1 MYSLAETPA
10 TPPLP
15 PHLGSYTRALLVSQD
30 RRHLFF
36 CNPWV
41 PRSET
46 YHPPVNIPVIVEV
59 LPVAALDAQ
68 LPATA
73 VLVAV
78 CPEEGAVP
86 VLQVILCTEAE
97 FLNFLRAQ
105 ESIPINQFRQPM

>member
-1 MYSLAETPA
+1 MELDLQSIFGLVFTHWPR
-10 TPPLP
+10 PRHSPLSP
-15 PHLGSYTRALLVSQD
+15 LLGSYTRALLVSKD

-41 PRSET
+41 PCSET

-78 CPEEGAVP
+78 RPQEGPVP

-97 FLNFLRAQ
+97 FLNF
-105 ESIPINQFRQPM
+105 

>member
-1 MYSLAETPA
+1 VYSLAETPPL
-10 TPPLP
+10 PPLS
-15 PHLGSYTRALLVSQD
+15 PHLGSYTKALLVSQD

-41 PRSET
+41 SARSET
-46 YHPPVNIPVIVEV
+46 YHPSVNIPVIVEV

-78 CPEEGAVP
+78 RPQEGPVT

-97 FLNFLRAQ
+97 FLNC
-105 ESIPINQFRQPM
+105 